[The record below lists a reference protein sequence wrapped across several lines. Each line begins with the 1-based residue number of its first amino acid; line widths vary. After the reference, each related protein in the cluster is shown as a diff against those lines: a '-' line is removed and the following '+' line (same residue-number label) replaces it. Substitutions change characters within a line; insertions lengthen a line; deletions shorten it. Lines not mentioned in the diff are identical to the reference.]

1 MENRFTLR
9 RGDTPPST
17 ENLMEYELGWDKQG
31 KRLYMNDGG
40 ESVSLMMHEDEIVQL
55 IYERT
60 FNWIYP
66 VGSLYWSMNNTDPS
80 TLFPGTTWE
89 QIQNRFIYA
98 VGADTQS
105 GELGGATDGKI
116 TLDEGDLPAHSH
128 LVSGDTSS
136 VTGSTSQQPDH
147 GHSVG
152 SYNVY
157 GSFELSPATGGGV
170 VHRNF
175 QDSGYHMW
183 ESASRSDVEPTTGVA
198 SGGFSVSG
206 RSGYT
211 TTNGFI
217 ATVASG
223 ADRADEVT
231 LNATSG
237 RGFSG
242 TSGTAG
248 GHSHTINAH
257 DHSISIETS
266 ETGESKSFSIMPPYI
281 TAYCW
286 KRIS

>member
-98 VGADTQS
+98 VSADATS
-105 GELGGATDGKI
+105 GELAGVENGMVTLAERHMPEHSHTLTGNTGSSTGGTISGQTDYTGEHSHSRGTMEITGHLGFRPGESFDIAVPSDTYGAFDYSYSGATI
-116 TLDEGDLPAHSH
+116 TAME
-128 LVSGDTSS
+128 SS
-136 VTGSTSQQPDH
+136 VRDSGCQIDFTASNTWTGSTS
-147 GHSVG
+147 S
-152 SYNVY
+152 
-157 GSFELSPATGGGV
+157 GGG
-170 VHRNF
+170 HLHSINL
-175 QDSGYHMW
+175 SM
-183 ESASRSDVEPTTGVA
+183 P
-198 SGGFSVSG
+198 
-206 RSGYT
+206 
-211 TTNGFI
+211 
-217 ATVASG
+217 
-223 ADRADEVT
+223 
-231 LNATSG
+231 
-237 RGFSG
+237 
-242 TSGTAG
+242 
-248 GHSHTINAH
+248 SHTH
-257 DHSISIETS
+257 TLSGQTG

>member
-66 VGSLYWSMNNTDPS
+66 VGSLYWSMNNVDPS

-89 QIQNRFIYA
+89 QIQNRFVYA
-98 VGADTQS
+98 AGSDTQS

-116 TLDEGDLPAHSH
+116 TLSLDELPEHLHEVNGATSSGGSQTANGTTDFTGDHTHSRGSMNITGH
-128 LVSGDTSS
+128 LGFRSGDGFDIAVPNDIYGAFSHYYSGPTI
-136 VTGSTSQQPDH
+136 TAENSTS
-147 GHSVG
+147 
-152 SYNVY
+152 
-157 GSFELSPATGGGV
+157 
-170 VHRNF
+170 R
-175 QDSGYHMW
+175 DSGCQIDFNAADTWSGNTSQAGNHTHTVNINI
-183 ESASRSDVEPTTGVA
+183 SAHEHNISLDST
-198 SGGFSVSG
+198 SV
-206 RSGYT
+206 
-211 TTNGFI
+211 
-217 ATVASG
+217 
-223 ADRADEVT
+223 
-231 LNATSG
+231 
-237 RGFSG
+237 
-242 TSGTAG
+242 
-248 GHSHTINAH
+248 
-257 DHSISIETS
+257 
-266 ETGESKSFSIMPPYI
+266 GESKPFSIMPPYI

>member
-66 VGSLYWSMNNTDPS
+66 VGSLYWSMNNTNPS
-80 TLFPGTTWE
+80 ALFPGTTWE
-89 QIQNRFIYA
+89 QIQDRFIYA

-105 GELGGATDGKI
+105 EELGGATDGKI
-116 TLDEGDLPAHSH
+116 TLDEGDLPTHSH
-128 LVSGDTSS
+128 ALSGETGSSSSANISGQTEWVGNHSHSRGDMEITGHLGFRPGESFDIAVPSDTYGAFDYSYSGATVTAMESS
-136 VTGSTSQQPDH
+136 V
-147 GHSVG
+147 
-152 SYNVY
+152 
-157 GSFELSPATGGGV
+157 
-170 VHRNF
+170 R
-175 QDSGYHMW
+175 DSGCQIDFN
-183 ESASRSDVEPTTGVA
+183 ASNTWTGNTSD
-198 SGGFSVSG
+198 
-206 RSGYT
+206 
-211 TTNGFI
+211 
-217 ATVASG
+217 
-223 ADRADEVT
+223 
-231 LNATSG
+231 
-237 RGFSG
+237 
-242 TSGTAG
+242 AG
-248 GHSHTINAH
+248 GHLHTVNLSMPSHTH
-257 DHSISIETS
+257 VFSGQTS